1 MTKRNILGA
10 VLWMSGALFAFS
22 ATAVAV
28 RALAPS
34 FSVFEILAF
43 RNVAGIAIL
52 LTAALVKPILR
63 PHLRPR
69 RMGLH
74 ALRNAVHFG
83 ATYAWTLGVTL
94 LPLATVFALE
104 FTSPAWVALLAVLL
118 LGEDLTVG
126 RVVAVVFGFAGV
138 LVIVRP
144 GLGTL
149 QPASLI
155 VLASAFG
162 FAATAIAT
170 KILTRTESVFSI
182 LFWMSAMQLVPN
194 LAGSGHAFWLRAEA
208 HHALPLAAIG
218 IGGLLSHYCL
228 TNAYRIAD
236 ASMVMPLDF
245 LRIPL
250 IAIVGWWLYAERL
263 DPYVLLGSGLI
274 VTGIVFNLR
283 AEARTARA

>member
-1 MTKRNILGA
+1 
-10 VLWMSGALFAFS
+10 MSGALFAFS
-22 ATAVAV
+22 ATAVGV
-28 RALAPS
+28 RALART

-52 LTAALVKPILR
+52 VSAALANRALR
-63 PHLRPR
+63 SHLTPR

-74 ALRNAVHFG
+74 ALRNVAHFG

-104 FTSPAWVALLAVLL
+104 FTSPAWVAVLAVLL
-118 LGEDLTVG
+118 LGENLTAG
-126 RVVAVVFGFAGV
+126 RIVAVVFGFIGV

-144 GLGTL
+144 GLATL
-149 QPASLI
+149 QAASFI

-170 KILTRTESVFSI
+170 KILTRTESVFAI
-182 LFWMSAMQLVPN
+182 LFWMNVMQLVPN
-194 LAGSGHAFWLRAEA
+194 LVGAGHAFWLKAEGY
-208 HHALPLAAIG
+208 HAMPLAAIG
-218 IGGLLSHYCL
+218 LGGLLSHYCL

-236 ASMVMPLDF
+236 ATMVMPLDF

-250 IAIVGWWLYAERL
+250 IAVVGWWLYAEPL
-263 DPYVLLGSGLI
+263 DPFVLLGSALI
-274 VTGIVFNLR
+274 VTGIVVNLGT
-283 AEARTARA
+283 EARMAHR

>member
-1 MTKRNILGA
+1 
-10 VLWMSGALFAFS
+10 MSGALFAFS

-28 RALAPS
+28 RALARS

-52 LTAALVKPILR
+52 LAAALLNPKLR

-74 ALRNAVHFG
+74 AVRNAAHFA

-118 LGEDLTVG
+118 LGEALTIG
-126 RVVAVVFGFAGV
+126 RIVAVVFGFAGV

-144 GLGTL
+144 GFGTL
-149 QPASLI
+149 QPASFI
-155 VLASAFG
+155 VLGSAFG

-170 KILTRTESVFSI
+170 KILTRTESVFAI

-194 LAGSGHAFWLRAEA
+194 LAGSGHAFWLKAEG
-208 HHALPLAAIG
+208 HHVLPLAAIG
-218 IGGLLSHYCL
+218 IGGLLSPYCL
-228 TNAYRIAD
+228 TNAYRVAG
-236 ASMVMPLDF
+236 ASIVLPLD
-245 LRIPL
+245 LLNWKR
-250 IAIVGWWLYAERL
+250 
-263 DPYVLLGSGLI
+263 VLLGKSVDLG
-274 VTGIVFNLR
+274 G
-283 AEARTARA
+283 

>member
-1 MTKRNILGA
+1 
-10 VLWMSGALFAFS
+10 
-22 ATAVAV
+22 
-28 RALAPS
+28 
-34 FSVFEILAF
+34 
-43 RNVAGIAIL
+43 
-52 LTAALVKPILR
+52 
-63 PHLRPR
+63 
-69 RMGLH
+69 MGLH
-74 ALRNAVHFG
+74 AVRNAAHFA

-126 RVVAVVFGFAGV
+126 RIVAVVFGFAGV

-149 QPASLI
+149 QPASFI
-155 VLASAFG
+155 VLGSAFG

-170 KILTRTESVFSI
+170 KILTRTESVFAI

-194 LAGSGHAFWLRAEA
+194 FAGSSHAFWLKAEGQ
-208 HHALPLAAIG
+208 HVLPLAAIG
-218 IGGLLSHYCL
+218 IGGLLSHFCL

-250 IAIVGWWLYAERL
+250 IAVVGWWLYAERL
-263 DPYVLLGSGLI
+263 DPLVLLGSGLI
-274 VTGIVFNLR
+274 VTGILFNLR
-283 AEARTARA
+283 AEARTARP